1 MAVEVLEMSAEAED
15 LPEAVSGSGT
25 LGIIRGTALRT
36 PPPPSSFSLG
46 PPFLPLP
53 AGQGPTVANSLREGK
68 RGGGGWEGAFLQG
81 M

>member
-36 PPPPSSFSLG
+36 PPASFLLQPRPSLPSCLLG
-46 PPFLPLP
+46 RDP
-53 AGQGPTVANSLREGK
+53 Q
-68 RGGGGWEGAFLQG
+68 
-81 M
+81 